1 MIIKSFLNWVQYAP
15 SGSRAQAAGAL
26 VRASLYSELESSEYS
41 EAEAAL
47 TFLLDDRDVAV
58 RIALAEAFGAAKIV
72 PSHIISALLVDED
85 EVALPLLSGAT
96 TIPEGELVDL
106 VATGSTQRCV
116 AVASRPEITV
126 GLSAAICEV
135 ACEEACVALLAN
147 EKAEITPN
155 SMERVVARFG
165 ESRDVKDALMSRDD
179 VPLQIRHMM
188 LRRYTEGL
196 GDHPQVLGARNM
208 RAPEQLVADAQDR
221 STISLAWS
229 ASDKELHGLVEHLVV
244 SAQMTSVLLLRSA
257 VTGCFNLLTSSLARL
272 SDYEEDQV
280 FDALATPFGASLR
293 RVLSAAGLPDRTHAL
308 FQECIA
314 SWQRVENMQ
323 IDHWSKSRIVAG
335 DLIALEDELGIEDLG
350 DLQDLLH
357 RLSNEAARESART
370 RVAEMLSDVA

>member
-26 VRASLYSELESSEYS
+26 ARAFLYSDLEGSEHS

-58 RIALAEAFGAAKIV
+58 RVALAEAFGAAKVV
-72 PSHIISALLVDED
+72 PAHIISALLVDED

-96 TIPEGELVDL
+96 EIPEGELVDL
-106 VATGSTQRCV
+106 VATGSARRCV
-116 AVASRPEITV
+116 AVASRPDISV

-135 ACEEACVALLAN
+135 ACEEACAALLSN
-147 EKAEITPN
+147 EKAELTSS
-155 SMERVVARFG
+155 SMERIVARFG

-188 LRRYTEGL
+188 LRRYTESL

-229 ASDKELHGLVEHLVV
+229 ASDKELQGLVEHLVV
-244 SAQMTSVLLLRSA
+244 SAQMTSVLLLRAA
-257 VTGCFNLLTSSLARL
+257 VTGCFNLLTNSLSRL
-272 SDYEEDQV
+272 SEYDEDQV
-280 FDALATPFGASLR
+280 FDALATPFSPALR